1 MDRSRAAR
9 TALIA
14 SPAVIL
20 AGMGCVHPAHL
31 GAGTA
36 QWWSTLHVLLLP
48 VFPLLGAAQW
58 VLLADAPVWLRR
70 TGRVAAASFAV
81 YYTGLDAVDGIAAGA
96 LVHAEGRWT
105 SATAAVFHIGDRLG
119 HLGAWSFLAA
129 SLAIAA
135 ASTLRAG
142 LAALPG
148 GLLLLASSVS
158 FLDSHIFWP
167 RGVVTMLGIAGG
179 MSLLAMAEPMRRS
192 PPTAVTSSTRPAGP

>member
-58 VLLADAPVWLRR
+58 FLLDDAPVWLRR
-70 TGRVAAASFAV
+70 TGRVAAAGFAV
-81 YYTGLDAVDGIAAGA
+81 YYDGLDAVDGIAAGT
-96 LVHAEGRWT
+96 LVHTQGRWT
-105 SATAAVFHIGDRLG
+105 NATAAVFHIGDRLG
-119 HLGAWSFLAA
+119 HLGTWSFLAA
-129 SLAIAA
+129 SLAAA
-135 ASTLRAG
+135 AAITSRAG

-179 MSLLAMAEPMRRS
+179 MALLAMAEPMRR
-192 PPTAVTSSTRPAGP
+192 PAPAGAAAD